1 MRGGTLIGSSLTEL
15 RTKASEAHED
25 KEAEEPRTRSTNR
38 AVGTEGVRVKEK
50 GKEGQAAPVPVGCYA
65 ASSTRREVISEH
77 QWLSRRVRCKDCDCK
92 GACGCERY
100 LYGRITVVSRIQG
113 RMSYK
118 VKWDEEDVE
127 DEEYDY
133 RVTQS
138 LLLKEDESSDEE
150 DDMPISRWC
159 NVAADAESVNSS
171 SEEEE
176 ELEEEEEDDRSKAS
190 VERPTLKVE
199 LRYSKSEN
207 GSARLSTFGRK
218 RLGVG
223 RILKIEAGVLEEE
236 VDSGGPASDSEES
249 DSDDEV
255 DDIDG
260 GGATSYRGKAKE
272 FLTKSLRKKTRAK
285 YKSAMSAFK
294 EYLLLEDLSLT
305 SLEWD
310 PAIHDETTKSC
321 QAEEL
326 FMGFVWYL
334 VEERGVKVKTASSY
348 STNVKT
354 QIGTA
359 SGIDLKYGRDWSRMR
374 RLIGRLKDKY
384 GDTKRVR
391 LPLLQQ
397 HLEKIWDVMDALDSG
412 LLRRSAQYEE
422 LSKSTKKLGV
432 NQCKAL
438 LATQFFGA
446 NRGRDVLPES
456 AKDFDDSEDC
466 TVEDLEWTHYG
477 HALRIKR
484 TKVGKNEEF
493 NAKPYARIEG
503 CKICPAVAMKHYLK
517 DARADGRHALGREK
531 TTPLFCT
538 KDGTSITTRDLYTLV
553 KGCCEAVGL
562 DKKKYAT
569 HSLRIGGVTAAL
581 ACNLGNERVCSLL
594 GYWVKDSDAMKVY
607 LRPTEENLIALL
619 REMGNKKHTAAMQLS
634 E

>member
-1 MRGGTLIGSSLTEL
+1 
-15 RTKASEAHED
+15 
-25 KEAEEPRTRSTNR
+25 
-38 AVGTEGVRVKEK
+38 
-50 GKEGQAAPVPVGCYA
+50 
-65 ASSTRREVISEH
+65 
-77 QWLSRRVRCKDCDCK
+77 
-92 GACGCERY
+92 
-100 LYGRITVVSRIQG
+100 
-113 RMSYK
+113 MSYK

-176 ELEEEEEDDRSKAS
+176 ELEEDLDDDRSKAS

-326 FMGFVWYL
+326 FF
-334 VEERGVKVKTASSY
+334 
-348 STNVKT
+348 
-354 QIGTA
+354 
-359 SGIDLKYGRDWSRMR
+359 
-374 RLIGRLKDKY
+374 
-384 GDTKRVR
+384 
-391 LPLLQQ
+391 
-397 HLEKIWDVMDALDSG
+397 
-412 LLRRSAQYEE
+412 
-422 LSKSTKKLGV
+422 
-432 NQCKAL
+432 
-438 LATQFFGA
+438 
-446 NRGRDVLPES
+446 
-456 AKDFDDSEDC
+456 
-466 TVEDLEWTHYG
+466 
-477 HALRIKR
+477 
-484 TKVGKNEEF
+484 
-493 NAKPYARIEG
+493 
-503 CKICPAVAMKHYLK
+503 
-517 DARADGRHALGREK
+517 
-531 TTPLFCT
+531 
-538 KDGTSITTRDLYTLV
+538 
-553 KGCCEAVGL
+553 
-562 DKKKYAT
+562 
-569 HSLRIGGVTAAL
+569 
-581 ACNLGNERVCSLL
+581 
-594 GYWVKDSDAMKVY
+594 
-607 LRPTEENLIALL
+607 
-619 REMGNKKHTAAMQLS
+619 
-634 E
+634 